1 MDKRNS
7 ENSSYSCR
15 RADRSPSAGQGAN
28 PSTIHPEIPDENK
41 GGTEME
47 EITTIVEIADHTGHT
62 VAQMSQRQVTD
73 LVSDTEQW
81 IFAGGR
87 RVSPEQIAQADWS
100 TVGTVSVMPRIV
112 WG

>member
-1 MDKRNS
+1 MTLEK
-7 ENSSYSCR
+7 
-15 RADRSPSAGQGAN
+15 GAN
-28 PSTIHPEIPDENK
+28 PSTTIHPEIPDENK

-47 EITTIVEIADHTGHT
+47 DITTIVEIADHTGHT